1 MALII
6 PGDHMIHAIIPPE
19 DVEKINTQRFL
30 CDDPIIS
37 RRLHVLFLKSLNVP
51 HHLIC
56 EYVDITP
63 PALIKVI
70 RNYIRGGLE
79 EVMRLNWKP
88 RHAVLDD
95 HREIIE
101 KHFRE
106 YPPESVAAARVE
118 IEKLT
123 GIKRGNTQIRNF
135 LLKIGMKSRKVA
147 GIPSK
152 ADPEEQE
159 EFKKK
164 VWNQP

>member
-6 PGDHMIHAIIPPE
+6 TGDPMIHAIISPQ
-19 DVEKINTQRFL
+19 DVEKINFERFL

-37 RRLHVLFLKSLNVP
+37 RRLHVLFFKSLNVP

-63 PALIKVI
+63 PALIEVI
-70 RNYIRGGLE
+70 RSYIRGGLE

-88 RHAVLDD
+88 RRAILDD

-106 YPPESVAAARVE
+106 HPPETVNAARVE

-123 GIKRGNTQIRNF
+123 GIKKGNTQIRNF
-135 LLKIGMKSRKVA
+135 LHKIGMNPRKVA

-152 ADPEEQE
+152 ADPERQE

-164 VWNQP
+164 S